1 MRRCM
6 LEVKSWKIRI
16 LIRNMFVF
24 DIADPGVEKFFVK
37 QEAAEKGDINF

>member
-1 MRRCM
+1 M
-6 LEVKSWKIRI
+6 

-24 DIADPGVEKFFVK
+24 DIVDPGVEKFFEK